1 MRKDTF
7 MTQPFVTHPSSHRQP
22 FPKSPPTPPTMTMKL
37 LLLLSLLSPPAASFS
52 SVGWKARTTRVW
64 NEIVDADY
72 ERVVEE
78 NDDSAPKEDFIPV
91 LKSNSLLDM
100 TLEDNNV
107 TFPFVDPESQQTLN
121 CRLAVTAELE
131 DQETYAVGIPSQN
144 GVLMVVERG
153 DDHLEYIDPDK
164 DDNVEI
170 LEIMAGA
177 LQKYLGED
185 LKLQRTPRI
194 LTITG
199 DLDKYVDAFPA
210 SLVSDEL
217 TLENIMEEPDD
228 DLDKL
233 FDFFKQQLG
242 DEEYDKALGEAT
254 DLPPDLQSLFE
265 TSDGDETPLSP
276 ADLEEAFRKL
286 GDDLQH
292 EGVGVKLVG
301 FQVNNNDE
309 KNKSKDPPSFYSLV
323 KPVKPLTVV
332 GRLNTEGREAIF
344 ELLTPEEE
352 ALVVPR
358 LEKVCKEDMEAQGLL

>member
-1 MRKDTF
+1 
-7 MTQPFVTHPSSHRQP
+7 
-22 FPKSPPTPPTMTMKL
+22 MTMKL

-131 DQETYAVGIPSQN
+131 DQETYAVGIPLQN